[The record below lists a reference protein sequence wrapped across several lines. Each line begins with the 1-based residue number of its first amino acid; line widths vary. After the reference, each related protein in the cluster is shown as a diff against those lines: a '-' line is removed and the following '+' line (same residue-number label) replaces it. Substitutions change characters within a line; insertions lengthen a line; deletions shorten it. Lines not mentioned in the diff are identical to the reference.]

1 MSPRL
6 SLSRRIPS
14 LRWCLA
20 KARLHVAYALAL
32 PTRELVSRGSALVAA
47 VMLVIACVTYVG
59 LQAPPPAAE
68 GEIEVVRAWVNF
80 LVQVGIMLVAALV
93 SYAMRPKPKD
103 PEVAKASVPVTEDGK
118 SIRRIY
124 GEVWIPDSIILGFKQ
139 TGTTP
144 IKAKGGKK

>member
-1 MSPRL
+1 MRWRP
-6 SLSRRIPS
+6 PS

-20 KARLHVAYALAL
+20 KTRLHVAYALAL
-32 PTRELVSRGSALVAA
+32 PTRDLVSRGFALVGAA
-47 VMLVIACVTYVG
+47 MLVVACLTYVK
-59 LQAPPPAAE
+59 LQAPPPVAE
-68 GEIEVVRAWVNF
+68 GEVEVVRAWVNF
-80 LVQVGIMLVAALV
+80 LIQLAVMLVAALI

-103 PEVAKASVPVTEDGK
+103 SPVAKASVPVTEDGK

-124 GEVWIPDSIILGFKQ
+124 GEVWIDDSIVLGFKQ